1 MQVIK
6 TYDEHNIIIL
16 LLVDITYSKNY
27 IGKSY
32 SKILISYITLK

>member
-16 LLVDITYSKNY
+16 LLVDITYSK
-27 IGKSY
+27 IRKTI
-32 SKILISYITLK
+32 SKKVILKY